1 MEWTRYSYF
10 EALPTKGNI
19 LSTINYTSDIPKWVK
34 VLDDLAGE
42 ANQVCHFSRRKRNL
56 DAAVFVKLLVWGW
69 FAQPKSSLNQLAALG
84 SHLGQD
90 ITAQAIDERLNSSA
104 VMLLMQVLEGV
115 LHQQVF
121 IPSLPSQRLRH
132 FNGIYITDSTQFR
145 LPSTLNFLFA
155 GQGGGSQVKVQL
167 CLEYLSGCVSA
178 LELEAGRT
186 PDQKC
191 LLPIKHGQAG
201 SLHLFDLGYFKQDHL
216 EWLSQQQA
224 FYVTR
229 YQSQT
234 AIYDTQTGERIDVL
248 KWLRATHTQDAEI
261 NVTLGARI
269 HTSVRLIVHRLPCKV
284 AAARRRKAKR
294 KARNDGKTCSSAH
307 LSLQGWDLYLTNLPA
322 EWTSQDI
329 QNLYKLRWQIELIFR
344 TWKSQLR
351 LAHFGPWRIERV
363 LCQLYAHLIGCVL
376 AHALTAHWRCREGVE
391 YSPVKLLQL
400 LQHYFLI
407 IWYETIWHF
416 SFCLEDAF
424 KRFARKDKRKKAPS
438 SLFAFMD

>member
-1 MEWTRYSYF
+1 M
-10 EALPTKGNI
+10 
-19 LSTINYTSDIPKWVK
+19 STINYTSDIPKWAK
-34 VLDDLAGE
+34 VLDDLAIE
-42 ANQVCHFSRRKRNL
+42 ANRLCHFSQRKRVL
-56 DAAVFVKLLVWGW
+56 DAAGFVKLLVWGW
-69 FAQPKSSLNQLAALG
+69 FAQPKASLNQLAAFG
-84 SHLGQD
+84 SQLDQT
-90 ITAQAIDERLNSSA
+90 ITPQAIDERFNARA

-115 LHQQVF
+115 LQQPNF
-121 IPSLPSQRLRH
+121 TPSLSSHRLQQ
-132 FNGIYITDSTQFR
+132 FKGIYITDSTQFS
-145 LPSTLNFLFA
+145 LPAALNFLFA
-155 GQGGGSQVKVQL
+155 GQGSGSQVKVQL
-167 CLEYLSGCVSA
+167 CLEYLSGCVSG

-216 EWLSQQQA
+216 ALLNQQQA

-234 AIYDTQTGERIDVL
+234 AICDAQTGARIEVC
-248 KWLRATHTQDAEI
+248 KWLHASHIQDTEI

-269 HTSVRLIVHRLPCKV
+269 HTPLRLIVHRLPRKV

-294 KARNDGKTCSSAH
+294 KACKDGKTCSATH
-307 LSLQGWDLYLTNLPA
+307 LSLQSWDLYLTNLPT

-344 TWKSQLR
+344 MWKSQLR
-351 LAHFGPWRIERV
+351 LAHFGQWRVERV
-363 LCQLYAHLIGCVL
+363 FSQLYAHLIGCVL
-376 AHALTAHWRCREGVE
+376 AHALTADWRCREGVE

-400 LQHYFLI
+400 LHQYFL
-407 IWYETIWHF
+407 TIWHETISQF
-416 SFCLEDAF
+416 TFCLEDAF

-438 SLFAFMD
+438 SFFAFMD

>member
-1 MEWTRYSYF
+1 MS
-10 EALPTKGNI
+10 A
-19 LSTINYTSDIPKWVK
+19 INYTSDLPKWVK
-34 VLDDLAGE
+34 VLDELAVEG
-42 ANQVCHFSRRKRNL
+42 NRICHFSQRRRAL
-56 DAAVFVKLLVWGW
+56 DAAGFVKLLVWGW
-69 FAQPKSSLNQLAALG
+69 FAQPKASLNQLAALG

-121 IPSLPSQRLRH
+121 VPSLPSHRLRQ
-132 FNGIYITDSTQFR
+132 FNGIYITDSTQLS
-145 LPSTLNFLFA
+145 LPAALNFLFA
-155 GQGGGSQVKVQL
+155 GQGSGSQVKVQL
-167 CLEYLSGCVSA
+167 CLEYLSGCVSG

-191 LLPIKHGQAG
+191 LLPVKYGRTG

-216 EWLSQQQA
+216 ELLSQQQA

-234 AIYDTQTGERIDVL
+234 AIYNSQTGERIDVL
-248 KWLRATHTQDAEI
+248 KLLRATHTQDAEI

-269 HTSVRLIVHRLPCKV
+269 HTPVRLLAHRLPRKV

-294 KARNDGKTCSSAH
+294 KARNDGKTCSAAH
-307 LSLQGWDLYLTNLPA
+307 LSLQSWDLHLTNLPT

-351 LAHFGPWRIERV
+351 LADFGHWRIERV

-376 AHALTAHWRCREGVE
+376 CHALTAHWRCREGAQ

-400 LQHYFLI
+400 LQYYFLI
-407 IWYETIWHF
+407 IWYETIYPF
-416 SFCLEDAF
+416 TFCLEDAF

>member
-1 MEWTRYSYF
+1 MSV
-10 EALPTKGNI
+10 
-19 LSTINYTSDIPKWVK
+19 INYTSDLPKWVK
-34 VLDDLAGE
+34 VVDELAVE
-42 ANQVCHFSRRKRNL
+42 ANRICHFSQRQRNL
-56 DAAVFVKLLVWGW
+56 DAASFVKLLVWEW
-69 FAQPKSSLNQLAALG
+69 FAQPQASLNQLAALG
-84 SHLGQD
+84 SHLHQL
-90 ITAQAIDERLNSSA
+90 ITPQAIDERLNSRA
-104 VMLLMQVLEGV
+104 IMLLMQVLEGV
-115 LHQQVF
+115 LHRQVLV
-121 IPSLPSQRLRH
+121 PSLPSKRLGQ
-132 FNGIYITDSTQFR
+132 FNGIYITDSTQLS
-145 LPSTLNFLFA
+145 LPSALNFLFA
-155 GQGGGSQVKVQL
+155 GQGSGAQVKVQL
-167 CLEYLSGCVSA
+167 CLDYLSGSVSG

-191 LLPIKHGQAG
+191 LLPVKRGQAG

-216 EWLSQQQA
+216 AMLRQQEA

-234 AIYDTQTGERIDVL
+234 AIYSDQTGEPIDVL
-248 KWLRATHTQDAEI
+248 KWLRATHTQDTEI

-269 HTSVRLIVHRLPCKV
+269 HTPLRLIVHRLPRKV

-294 KARNDGKTCSSAH
+294 KALNDGKTCSAAY
-307 LSLQGWDLYLTNLPA
+307 LALQGWNLYLTNLPT

-351 LAHFGPWRIERV
+351 LAHFGQWRIERV

-376 AHALTAHWRCREGVE
+376 SHALTADWRCPEGVE

-400 LQHYFLI
+400 LQHYFLT
-407 IWYETIWHF
+407 IWYETIGHF
-416 SFCLEDAF
+416 TFCLEDAF

>member
-10 EALPTKGNI
+10 EASPTKENS
-19 LSTINYTSDIPKWVK
+19 LSVINYTSDIPKWVK
-34 VLDDLAGE
+34 VLDDLAVE
-42 ANQVCHFSRRKRNL
+42 ANHVCHFSRRKRNL

-69 FAQPKSSLNQLAALG
+69 FAQPKASLNQLAALG
-84 SHLGQD
+84 SHWGQD

-121 IPSLPSQRLRH
+121 IPSLPSNRLRQ
-132 FNGIYITDSTQFR
+132 FNGIYITDSTQFS
-145 LPSTLNFLFA
+145 LPSALNFLFA
-155 GQGGGSQVKVQL
+155 GQGSGSQVKVQL
-167 CLEYLSGCVSA
+167 CLEYLSGCVSG

-191 LLPIKHGQAG
+191 LLPVKHGQAG
-201 SLHLFDLGYFKQDHL
+201 SLHLFDLGYFKQEHL
-216 EWLSQQQA
+216 ELLSQQQA

-248 KWLRATHTQDAEI
+248 KCLSATDIRDIEME
-261 NVTLGARI
+261 VTLGARI
-269 HTSVRLIVHRLPCKV
+269 HTPVRLVAHRLPRKV
-284 AAARRRKAKR
+284 AAARRRKAKH
-294 KARNDGKTCSSAH
+294 KARNDGKTCSAAH
-307 LSLQGWDLYLTNLPA
+307 LSLQSWDLYLTNLA
-322 EWTSQDI
+322 AGWTSQDI

-351 LAHFGPWRIERV
+351 LAHFGQWRIERV

-376 AHALTAHWRCREGVE
+376 CHALTAHWRCREGAE

-400 LQHYFLI
+400 LQQYFLI
-407 IWYETIWHF
+407 IWYETICHF
-416 SFCLEDAF
+416 TFCLEDAF

-438 SLFAFMD
+438 SLFPFMD